1 MAGCTSLNASMS
13 SSTSTSI
20 SVVIPAFNA
29 GKFLADAL
37 ASVASQSVP
46 VAEVLVID
54 DGSTDDCAA
63 IAEDWG
69 APVRS
74 VRQPHQGAASAR
86 NHGARLAA
94 NELLAFL
101 DADDV
106 WQPGKLAAQLAVLDG
121 RHADAVAFGFCREFS
136 DPPGRF
142 PVRSGQMAAPSPSAL
157 LVARSTFF
165 RVGPL
170 REDLPV
176 GEMAEWITRAQR
188 TGVEP
193 LMVEQALFD
202 RRVHADN
209 LTRRL
214 ARPRSAYINLIREQR
229 DAACQRS

>member
-1 MAGCTSLNASMS
+1 MPA
-13 SSTSTSI
+13 STSASI

-29 GKFLADAL
+29 GRFLADAL
-37 ASVASQSVP
+37 ASVASQSMP
-46 VAEVLVID
+46 VAEILVID

-69 APVRS
+69 ASVRAI
-74 VRQPHQGAASAR
+74 RQPHSGAASAR
-86 NHGARLAA
+86 NHGARLAENA
-94 NELLAFL
+94 LLAFL

-106 WQPGKLAAQLAVLDG
+106 WQPGKLAAQLAALDG
-121 RHADAVAFGFCREFS
+121 RHTDAVAFGFCREFS

-170 REDLPV
+170 REDMAV
-176 GEMAEWITRAQR
+176 GEMADWITRAQR
-188 TGVEP
+188 AGVEP

-214 ARPRSAYINLIREQR
+214 ARPRSAYIDLIRERR
-229 DAACQRS
+229 DAARQQS